1 MNKESHEQINLRF
14 SPKAPRDIEQL
25 GIPQSIVEDIILR
38 HLYTKSSSNLKSL
51 CDSLK
56 LSLPIL
62 QDIFQRLR
70 KQQLFEVT
78 GMQGNDYN
86 FTLSGIGRERASKL
100 FDTCQYSG
108 PVPVSIK
115 NYVAAVN
122 AQALT
127 INFNRSFLKKAFSDL
142 VLTDT
147 FLDQL
152 GPALM
157 TQKPI
162 FFTGLPAMV
171 KQVSRSGCLEFI
183 RMLF

>member
-1 MNKESHEQINLRF
+1 MNTEPHEKIKLRF
-14 SPKAPRDIEQL
+14 SPEAPKSIEQL
-25 GIPQSIVEDIILR
+25 DIPQSLVEDIILR
-38 HLYTKSSSNLKSL
+38 HLYTKSSSSLKSL

-56 LSLPIL
+56 LS
-62 QDIFQRLR
+62 R

-108 PVPVSIK
+108 PVPVSIE
-115 NYVAAVN
+115 NYITAVN
-122 AQALT
+122 AQALK
-127 INFNRSFLKKAFSDL
+127 IDFNRSFLEKAFSDL

-162 FFTGLPAMV
+162 FFYGPTGNG
-171 KQVSRSGCLEFI
+171 KTSRQWQNKRRRQVV
-183 RMLF
+183 